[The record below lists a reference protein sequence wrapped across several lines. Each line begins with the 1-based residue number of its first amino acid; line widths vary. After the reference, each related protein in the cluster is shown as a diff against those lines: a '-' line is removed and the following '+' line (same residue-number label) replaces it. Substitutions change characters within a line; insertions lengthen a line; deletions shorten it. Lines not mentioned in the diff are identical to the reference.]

1 MNKIVHPNK
10 ASDAKV
16 SLVFLFNWMFT
27 GRHTTIGTR
36 VMPITGT
43 LCGGRGNFGPY
54 TTSTPCRYFVSLR
67 HKIAGKVFESLSK
80 ALRALLP
87 LR

>member
-36 VMPITGT
+36 VMPIPSSI
-43 LCGGRGNFGPY
+43 GGLGGL
-54 TTSTPCRYFVSLR
+54 STQETRQC
-67 HKIAGKVFESLSK
+67 
-80 ALRALLP
+80 
-87 LR
+87 

>member
-36 VMPITGT
+36 VMPIPSSI
-43 LCGGRGNFGPY
+43 GGLGGL
-54 TTSTPCRYFVSLR
+54 STQETR
-67 HKIAGKVFESLSK
+67 
-80 ALRALLP
+80 
-87 LR
+87 